1 LAAVPPAPPDADD
14 PSDGGAPAGAVAPA
28 GALPALLDEAPCG
41 FVSFTV
47 KGTITAVNATLARM
61 LGYEARD
68 LSGVHVS
75 RLFTAPT
82 QIFIQTHFY
91 PMMRLHHHA
100 EEIYLTL
107 KSQSGEPVH
116 VLANA
121 ALRQRDGIDQMD
133 CVFMRIHERQKYE
146 EELLRAR
153 KAADEANRA
162 KVEFLSM
169 MSHDLRTPLNAVN
182 GYTDLLLMGV
192 RGELTEAQQKDLTR
206 IKDAGKFL
214 LGLINDI
221 LSFAKLELGK
231 AELDIRPVPVVGAL
245 TQAEE
250 LLGTR
255 FADAG
260 IAYRREEVSED
271 LLVNADP
278 DRLQQILLNLLT
290 NASKFTPAEG
300 RVTLSATRMG
310 ERVHISVADTGRGIP
325 AAKLQE
331 IFRPFSQVEA
341 ADRKKGGVG
350 LGLAIGRELAR
361 SMEGDLTVVSE
372 PGRGSEFTISLPAA

>member
-1 LAAVPPAPPDADD
+1 MAAVPPAPPDADN
-14 PSDGGAPAGAVAPA
+14 PSGSPPGTVAPP

-41 FVSFTV
+41 FLSFTTRG
-47 KGTITAVNATLARM
+47 KATLINATLARV
-61 LGYEARD
+61 LGYEPREVTGAQVRM
-68 LSGVHVS
+68 
-75 RLFTAPT
+75 LFTAPT
-82 QIFIQTHFY
+82 QIFVQTHLY
-91 PMMRLHHHA
+91 PMLQLHRHA
-100 EEIYLTL
+100 DEIYLTL
-107 KSQSGEPVH
+107 KAKSGEAVH
-116 VLANA
+116 VLCNA
-121 ALRQRDGIDQMD
+121 AMRDRDGVTYID
-133 CVFMRIHERQKYE
+133 CILMRIQERQKYE

-153 KAADEANRA
+153 RAADEANRA

-182 GYTDLLLMGV
+182 GYADLLLMGV

-231 AELDIRPVPVVGAL
+231 AELHIKPVAVVGAL
-245 TQAEE
+245 LQAEE
-250 LLGTR
+250 LMGAR
-255 FADAG
+255 FAEAG
-260 IAYRREEVSED
+260 IVYRREEVSED

-290 NASKFTPAEG
+290 NAAKFTPAGG
-300 RVTLSATRMG
+300 RVTLSAARVG
-310 ERVHISVADTGRGIP
+310 ERIHIAVADTGRGI
-325 AAKLQE
+325 AAAQIQD
-331 IFRPFSQVEA
+331 IFKPFSQVDPQT
-341 ADRKKGGVG
+341 DRRKGGVG

-372 PGRGSEFTISLPAA
+372 VGRGSEFTVALPAA

>member
-1 LAAVPPAPPDADD
+1 MAPPSPALPDADVPRD
-14 PSDGGAPAGAVAPA
+14 AVPEV
-28 GALPALLDEAPCG
+28 ALRQGTLPTLLDEAPCG
-41 FVSFTV
+41 FLSFTS
-47 KGTITAVNATLARM
+47 KGTTTAVNTTLARM
-61 LGYEARD
+61 LGYEPRD
-68 LSGVHVS
+68 IVGIQVRAIL
-75 RLFTAPT
+75 TAPT
-82 QIFIQTHFY
+82 QIFMQTHFY
-91 PMMRLHHHA
+91 PMLQLQRQA

-107 KSQSGEPVH
+107 KSRSGEPVH

-121 ALRQRDGIDQMD
+121 AMRDRDGATHID

-146 EELLRAR
+146 QELLRAR
-153 KAADEANRA
+153 KAADEANRS

-182 GYTDLLLMGV
+182 GYADLLLMGV
-192 RGELTEAQQKDLTR
+192 RGELTEPQQKDLHR
-206 IKDAGKFL
+206 IKAAGKFL

-231 AELDIRPVPVVGAL
+231 AELHIKPIPVVSAMM
-245 TQAEE
+245 QAES

-255 FADAG
+255 FAEAG
-260 IAYRREEVSED
+260 VAYRREEVSED

-290 NASKFTPAEG
+290 NAAKFTPSGG
-300 RVTLSATRMG
+300 RVTLSASRAG
-310 ERVHISVADTGRGIP
+310 ERVNIVVADTGRGIP
-325 AAKLQE
+325 PDQITE
-331 IFRPFSQVEA
+331 IFKPFSQVDPQ

-372 PGRGSEFTISLPAA
+372 LGRGSEFTVSLPAV

>member
-1 LAAVPPAPPDADD
+1 
-14 PSDGGAPAGAVAPA
+14 
-28 GALPALLDEAPCG
+28 
-41 FVSFTV
+41 VSFTG
-47 KGTITAVNATLARM
+47 KGTITVINTTLARM
-61 LGYEARD
+61 LGYEPHD
-68 LSGVHVS
+68 LVGLQVS

-82 QIFIQTHFY
+82 QIFMQTHFY
-91 PMMRLHHHA
+91 PMMRLHEGA
-100 EEIYLTL
+100 EEIYLSL
-107 KSQSGEPVH
+107 KSKSGEPVH

-121 ALRQRDGIDQMD
+121 KSRQRDGVTHMD

-182 GYTDLLLMGV
+182 GYADLLLMGV
-192 RGELTEAQQKDLTR
+192 RGELTEVQQKDLNR

-231 AELDIRPVPVVGAL
+231 AELHIKPVPVVGAL
-245 TQAEE
+245 AQAEE
-250 LLGTR
+250 LMGTR
-255 FADAG
+255 FAEGG
-260 IAYRREEVSED
+260 IVYRREEVSED

-290 NASKFTPAEG
+290 NAAKFTTAGG
-300 RVTLSATRMG
+300 RVTLSATRAG
-310 ERVHISVADTGRGIP
+310 ERVHIAVADTGRGIP
-325 AAKLQE
+325 AGKLQD
-331 IFRPFSQVEA
+331 IFTPFSQVDPS
-341 ADRKKGGVG
+341 DRKKGGVG

-361 SMEGDLTVVSE
+361 SMDGDLNVVSE
-372 PGRGSEFTISLPAA
+372 VGRGSEFTVSLPAA